1 MVPTPKATQESTILI
16 SRLTGRGCHSRSN
29 RKGWALPVSV
39 CRGETRAGGR
49 SVDDP
54 TAQGH
59 NLTRDDLTRR
69 PRSMPVD
76 LPPRSHQLRS
86 A

>member
-1 MVPTPKATQESTILI
+1 MVPTPKATHESTILI
-16 SRLTGRGCHSRSN
+16 FR
-29 RKGWALPVSV
+29 V

-54 TAQGH
+54 TAQAH

-69 PRSMPVD
+69 PPSMPVD